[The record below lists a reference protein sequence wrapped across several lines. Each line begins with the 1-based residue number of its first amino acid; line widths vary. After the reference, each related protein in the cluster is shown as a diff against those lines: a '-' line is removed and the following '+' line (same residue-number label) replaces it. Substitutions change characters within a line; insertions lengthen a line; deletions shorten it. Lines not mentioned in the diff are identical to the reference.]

1 MKPVSASMYTVPQ
14 TMALAAGNKPPAHEH
29 AQDGGTAQKWCRWC
43 GKPLINPRRNQE
55 CCCTECRE
63 EWERSK
69 RMRRK
74 QTAADK
80 PKGRCLWCEGDFEK
94 ARQQQDFCCPEHQQ
108 AFNNFWKGM
117 GPRLAK
123 AMHAW
128 RVGKVKGGLT
138 DVCREFSAA
147 REELKDRKAKA
158 HAEAK
163 SKGEKR

>member
-1 MKPVSASMYTVPQ
+1 MKLVPASMYTVPKIA
-14 TMALAAGNKPPAHEH
+14 ALGAANELPAHTH
-29 AQDGGTAQKWCRWC
+29 AQSMEVAQKCCRWC
-43 GKPLINPRRNQE
+43 GKVLVNPRRNQE
-55 CCCTECRE
+55 CCSAECRE

-80 PKGRCLWCEGDFEK
+80 PKGHCLWCEGDFEK
-94 ARQQQDFCCPEHQQ
+94 VRQQQDFCCPEHQQ

-123 AMHAW
+123 VMHAW

-147 REELKDRKAKA
+147 REELKDKRAKAKT
-158 HAEAK
+158 EAK
-163 SKGEKR
+163 TKGEKR